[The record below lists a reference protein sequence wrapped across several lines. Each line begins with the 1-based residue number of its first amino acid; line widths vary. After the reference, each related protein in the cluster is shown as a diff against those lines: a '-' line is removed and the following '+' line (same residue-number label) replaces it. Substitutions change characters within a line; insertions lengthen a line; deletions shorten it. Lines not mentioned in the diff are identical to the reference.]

1 MQCTTVNG
9 SSVKKK
15 KDKIHWGPRC
25 HRNWRYSLL
34 PIINGGFC
42 YYSILETSLSPVLH
56 CRMQHRLPIHKYFIT
71 TGCCV
76 SSRQITLGLIHSSPN
91 SCCPVREAELFSL
104 FPLQP
109 PFTRCEALYIPE
121 PGRAASLWPCFQIL
135 TFIPYAPSS
144 FPKGQ
149 AGLCLRHLSSSGL
162 CCLSESLGWQ
172 SGRTLGFPSWFC
184 KVLAELRVPHGSMQT
199 HRLPRRVRERGEVSL
214 CCPGMCSHGGCWCW
228 LVLRFPVLSR

>member
-9 SSVKKK
+9 SSLGKKKEKEK

-76 SSRQITLGLIHSSPN
+76 SSRQITLGLLHPSPN
-91 SCCPVREAELFSL
+91 SCCPVKEAE
-104 FPLQP
+104 
-109 PFTRCEALYIPE
+109 
-121 PGRAASLWPCFQIL
+121 AS
-135 TFIPYAPSS
+135 PSS
-144 FPKGQ
+144 F
-149 AGLCLRHLSSSGL
+149 
-162 CCLSESLGWQ
+162 
-172 SGRTLGFPSWFC
+172 GR
-184 KVLAELRVPHGSMQT
+184 LRVPGGKFPMFPSPDG
-199 HRLPRRVRERGEVSL
+199 RL
-214 CCPGMCSHGGCWCW
+214 HGGSDF
-228 LVLRFPVLSR
+228 RP